1 MAIGAVAGLISD
13 ELAAG
18 RADQLPSLLS
28 DVLFATLVPYIGPAA
43 AAREVGETSTINA
56 YVHHAAMMK
65 VLRSF
70 PPTWDWPMA
79 SESRRELILAAM
91 IRVVGSKGYKE
102 TSVADV
108 IEEAGTSRTTF
119 YKHFEDK
126 HECFLAAYEMLVE
139 QVFAEVVANCDGD
152 QPWLERVRDRPD
164 RRSSS
169 SSPSIPQ
176 LARTAVVEVA
186 AAGRRRA
193 PAALE
198 RGRPLHRVP
207 RGRPRARRRAA
218 SCRRTSR

>member
-1 MAIGAVAGLISD
+1 
-13 ELAAG
+13 
-18 RADQLPSLLS
+18 
-28 DVLFATLVPYIGPAA
+28 
-43 AAREVGETSTINA
+43 
-56 YVHHAAMMK
+56 MMK

-70 PPTWDWPMA
+70 SPTWDWAMP

-139 QVFAEVVANCDGD
+139 QLFAEVVARCNGEES
-152 QPWLERVRDRPD
+152 WLERVQTGLATIVELFAVD
-164 RRSSS
+164 
-169 SSPSIPQ
+169 PQ

-186 AAGRRRA
+186 AAGADARQLHWNAVARFTQYLEGGRELADGRELPENISLMSAGAVSGLIFDELLAGRA
-193 PAALE
+193 AQLPALLPDLLFAML
-198 RGRPLHRVP
+198 VP
-207 RGRPRARRRAA
+207 YIGPRAAADEMRRAA
-218 SCRRTSR
+218 AAR